1 MLVDHA
7 RIAHLLGDATSA
19 ETSLVRATELYE
31 HLGAPV
37 YVARIDA
44 ARQASGK
51 ATPGRKQAVLLTERE
66 QDVLTLIA
74 SGMSYA
80 QIARDLFVTQSTVG
94 YHLSNIYRK
103 AGVGSRHELTELVR
117 SDPLGFGI
125 APS

>member
-1 MLVDHA
+1 M
-7 RIAHLLGDATSA
+7 
-19 ETSLVRATELYE
+19 
-31 HLGAPV
+31 
-37 YVARIDA
+37 
-44 ARQASGK
+44 
-51 ATPGRKQAVLLTERE
+51 
-66 QDVLTLIA
+66 LTLIA

-103 AGVGSRHELTELVR
+103 AGVSSRHELTELVR

>member
-1 MLVDHA
+1 M
-7 RIAHLLGDATSA
+7 
-19 ETSLVRATELYE
+19 
-31 HLGAPV
+31 
-37 YVARIDA
+37 
-44 ARQASGK
+44 
-51 ATPGRKQAVLLTERE
+51 LTERE

-125 APS
+125 APT